1 MKLTPSLSK
10 NSAKIPWVPLL
21 PSSEHVAEMDASTEA
36 LPAFFVEVLLIHS
49 KLSVEERV
57 GKVAF
62 QCLIPLDQALS
73 AVSNPVFFAQFA
85 PQFPSFEPQEAY
97 PITLLMFVRNSV
109 SSSKITDWFIA
120 ERLVFAAYKSSFQNL
135 YPELL
140 RFVAKSRTKFPL
152 EPIEL
157 FALSINPSA
166 VSIVYPVN
174 LVTKKKPYSSLV
186 NDSMLFPANG
196 P

>member
-1 MKLTPSLSK
+1 MQ
-10 NSAKIPWVPLL
+10 
-21 PSSEHVAEMDASTEA
+21 VADIAASIEA

-49 KLSVEERV
+49 KLSVDDRA

-62 QCLIPLDQALS
+62 QYLMPLDHVLS
-73 AVSNPVFFAQFA
+73 AVSNPVFLAQFA

-97 PITLLMFVRNSV
+97 PITLLIFVKNSV
-109 SSSKITDWFIA
+109 SSSKITDWFMA
-120 ERLVFAAYKSSFQNL
+120 ERLVFAVYKSSFQNL

-157 FALSINPSA
+157 FAFSINPSA
-166 VSIVYPVN
+166 VSTVYPVN
-174 LVTKKKPYSSLV
+174 LVTRKKPYSSLV
-186 NDSMLFPANG
+186 KDSMLFPAIG
-196 P
+196 PYEC